1 MMQHRRPRRTRSRTP
16 PGSNVG
22 STGTTNARQN
32 TRASRQEEPRKP
44 LGDMTAAERQAWLL
58 EHRTELED
66 FCSYAQEWT
75 KGREQ
80 RSIHT
85 GNDDRYDQFLE
96 RAADLIRGLDELRE
110 LIGEAIQEEEQ

>member
-1 MMQHRRPRRTRSRTP
+1 
-16 PGSNVG
+16 
-22 STGTTNARQN
+22 
-32 TRASRQEEPRKP
+32 
-44 LGDMTAAERQAWLL
+44 MTAAEREAWLL
-58 EHRTELED
+58 EHRAELED

-75 KGREQ
+75 KGRER

-110 LIGEAIQEEEQ
+110 LIGGEAIAGGGAINHE